1 MINERQIITSGLC
14 TKHFRS
20 KCHTEIFHEFLQHST
35 GNLSQQNQ
43 SVKIELLDLITYL
56 KSEKSELT
64 KVRQQELLCTQ
75 EISDQDHVLV
85 IFKIFY
91 SGAQEI
97 CFLGSIVT
105 NLHNKLRVIYTFYL
119 QRDMYTI
126 YTIYKF
132 LMKSFHGK
140 NCFGF
145 AGMNTSVQGQ
155 PPLHHYSSFQ
165 SLFFSE
171 NIFYFFI

>member
-1 MINERQIITSGLC
+1 
-14 TKHFRS
+14 
-20 KCHTEIFHEFLQHST
+20 
-35 GNLSQQNQ
+35 
-43 SVKIELLDLITYL
+43 
-56 KSEKSELT
+56 
-64 KVRQQELLCTQ
+64 
-75 EISDQDHVLV
+75 V

-105 NLHNKLRVIYTFYL
+105 NLHNKLGVIYTFYL
-119 QRDMYTI
+119 QRDMYTIYTI

-145 AGMNTSVQGQ
+145 AGMNTSVQGR

-171 NIFYFFI
+171 NIFLFFYIRSTTIFLFAFPIHTRDREQLGTGSKTT